1 LPIELEQ
8 GTGLTRDFNA
18 QGVFFE
24 TDQVLSARETIN
36 FFIPLEQSYGQPVRV
51 HCRGEVVRVE
61 TGGEKLGVAVALH
74 SYSFEEVQT
83 PVVA

>member
-1 LPIELEQ
+1 
-8 GTGLTRDFNA
+8 
-18 QGVFFE
+18 
-24 TDQVLSARETIN
+24 
-36 FFIPLEQSYGQPVRV
+36 
-51 HCRGEVVRVE
+51 VVRVE